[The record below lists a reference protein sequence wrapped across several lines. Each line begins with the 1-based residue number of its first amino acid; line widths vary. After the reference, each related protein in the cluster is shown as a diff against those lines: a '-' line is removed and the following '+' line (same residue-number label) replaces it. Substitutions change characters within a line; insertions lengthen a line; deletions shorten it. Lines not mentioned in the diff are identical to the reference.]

1 LNIVED
7 IAIRRAIPCGMLS
20 LEMSA
25 KQLQIRLLAS
35 MTRLNSW
42 AIAGGLYKDKA
53 TMDRMHV
60 ALSEIGQAPMF
71 IDETSSLKLSDMKA
85 KVRRMVKVD
94 GCKIVMVDYIS
105 LIDAEQPR
113 IPRHEQ
119 IAEISRSTKA
129 LAKELDIPIIMLSQ
143 LTRDSEGKTPTLA
156 SLAETRSLEQD
167 ADVIMFLHRP
177 RAGTEETGER
187 PTVIPTDLI
196 VAKNRNGP
204 IGTAKL
210 IFIPNITKFRDAEKN
225 NMEES
230 NGTH

>member
-1 LNIVED
+1 
-7 IAIRRAIPCGMLS
+7 
-20 LEMSA
+20 
-25 KQLQIRLLAS
+25 
-35 MTRLNSW
+35 
-42 AIAGGLYKDKA
+42 
-53 TMDRMHV
+53 
-60 ALSEIGQAPMF
+60 
-71 IDETSSLKLSDMKA
+71 LKLSDMKA

-94 GCKIVMVDYIS
+94 GCKIIMVDYIS

-210 IFIPNITKFRDAEKN
+210 IFIPNITKFRDATEKQT
-225 NMEES
+225 EEII
-230 NGTH
+230 

>member
-1 LNIVED
+1 
-7 IAIRRAIPCGMLS
+7 MLS

-42 AIAGGLYKDKA
+42 AIGSGVYNDKP
-53 TMDRMHV
+53 TLDKMHV
-60 ALSEIGQAPMF
+60 ALSDIAQSPLF
-71 IDETSSLKLSDMKA
+71 IDETSSLKLSDMRA
-85 KVRRMVKVD
+85 KIRRMVKVD
-94 GCKIVMVDYIS
+94 GCKIIMVDYIS

-177 RAGTEETGER
+177 RVETDDSGEIKSM
-187 PTVIPTDLI
+187 IPTDLI

-210 IFIPNITKFRDAEKN
+210 IFIPNITKFRDAAPRR
-225 NMEES
+225 MEDTKE
-230 NGTH
+230 